1 VTDDGWARLGEAIR
15 DRRRALGMS
24 QLELAQAAGI
34 SEAMLR
40 VIERAR
46 RTNVRPV
53 TLGAV
58 ARALGWTRD
67 SVDRVLAGGDP
78 VLDEDR
84 DRSVAELKRQVAELQ
99 ARLDEV
105 ERDLRARLDEVERDL
120 RARLDEVERD
130 LGLDA
135 ESRARR
141 DRISARAAAAASAA
155 ARRAV
160 RSAG

>member
-46 RTNVRPV
+46 RTNVRPA

-84 DRSVAELKRQVAELQ
+84 DRSVAELKRQDAELQ

-105 ERDLRARLDEVERDL
+105 ERDLRARLDEI
-120 RARLDEVERD
+120 ERD

-141 DRISARAAAAASAA
+141 NRISARAAAAASAA
-155 ARRAV
+155 RRAV

>member
-1 VTDDGWARLGEAIR
+1 MTDDGWARLGEAIR

-46 RTNVRPV
+46 RTNVRPA

-105 ERDLRARLDEVERDL
+105 ERDL
-120 RARLDEVERD
+120 
-130 LGLDA
+130 GLDA

-141 DRISARAAAAASAA
+141 NRISARAAAAASAA

>member
-1 VTDDGWARLGEAIR
+1 MTDDGWVRLGEAIR

-120 RARLDEVERD
+120 
-130 LGLDA
+130 GLDA

>member
-1 VTDDGWARLGEAIR
+1 MTDDGWARLGEAIR

-120 RARLDEVERD
+120 
-130 LGLDA
+130 GLDA

-141 DRISARAAAAASAA
+141 DRISARAAAAASTA

>member
-1 VTDDGWARLGEAIR
+1 MTDDGWARLGEAIR

-120 RARLDEVERD
+120 
-130 LGLDA
+130 GLDA